1 MPFLLDAKTPQSL
14 PGSQEAA
21 VSAAGADSASHRSRA
36 ARPSPLL
43 PLRAASHRLRRLA
56 LRISVVAKY
65 LNSKDSASSRRPSY
79 PASPSSRAHPFGP
92 SRPRPWRESVP
103 RASCRSLPA
112 AGSLRSPVRCPVKAR
127 QADPSRHPPG
137 PTLHCVPRHWWLGD
151 SVPHRPTT
159 PETPNHQRLLS

>member
-1 MPFLLDAKTPQSL
+1 MNPARSV
-14 PGSQEAA
+14 PGSKEAA
-21 VSAAGADSASHRSRA
+21 VPAAGADSASHRSRA

-65 LNSKDSASSRRPSY
+65 LNSKDSASSRGPLY
-79 PASPSSRAHPFGP
+79 PASPSSSAHPFGP
-92 SRPRPWRESVP
+92 SRPRPWRESVS